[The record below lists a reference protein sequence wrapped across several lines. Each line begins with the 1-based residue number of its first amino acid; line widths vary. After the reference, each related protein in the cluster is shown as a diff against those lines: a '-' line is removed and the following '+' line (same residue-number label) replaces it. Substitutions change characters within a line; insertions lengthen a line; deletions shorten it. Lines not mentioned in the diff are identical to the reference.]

1 MEFLVYPRGLKLKLL
16 RGPHE
21 DYKVIRGP
29 HYDANATI
37 AKLLFIS
44 FIFMPAF
51 PLGRVAGAIS
61 IEGLGIPHGQQHF
74 QIVLLAPHQD
84 GTKQGRRCS
93 YST

>member
-51 PLGRVAGAIS
+51 PLGQWFPNFLSVEHCKVILKWTRNPARSA
-61 IEGLGIPHGQQHF
+61 
-74 QIVLLAPHQD
+74 
-84 GTKQGRRCS
+84 K
-93 YST
+93 